1 MGIISDK
8 FILLKVKPSASL
20 ARIKNNLIGINQS
33 LYGPDLEDLANQCLQ
48 EYEINMKGVRQA
60 FGQFIFEHDCV
71 DKAQAD
77 VSNELFRM
85 LKLRF
90 KANAPRR
97 PPRVIIVGPPGSG
110 KDTQATQLAAQFGL
124 VHVSAK
130 ALLLNEVQLD
140 AERGRIISNCFDTG
154 AEIPDEMINSL
165 VSKRLS
171 QSDCKVSGWVL
182 EGFPYT
188 KNQINLLKSLNIKPS
203 IVFLFEG
210 TEDESV
216 RRLGNRRIDPQTGFV
231 YNLEVLPPSDEA
243 TSSRLVE
250 QLKDSEKTVRTR
262 FSAWKKMSPNI
273 EESFRNQIHAIQC
286 ERTIEE
292 MADLLADAI

>member
-1 MGIISDK
+1 MGIIADK
-8 FILLKVKPSASL
+8 FLLLKVKPSASL

-48 EYEINMKGVRQA
+48 EFEINLKGVKEA

-77 VSNELFRM
+77 VSNELHRM

-90 KANAPRR
+90 KANCPRR

-110 KDTQATQLAAQFGL
+110 KDTQAIKLAAQFGL

-130 ALLLNEVQLD
+130 ALLTNEIQKD
-140 AERGRIISNCFDTG
+140 AERGRIISTCFDTG
-154 AEIPDEMINSL
+154 APIPDEMINDL

-171 QSDCKVSGWVL
+171 MSDCKVSGWVL
-182 EGFPYT
+182 EGFPYS

-203 IVFLFEG
+203 TVFLFEG
-210 TEDESV
+210 TEDECV
-216 RRLGNRRIDPQTGFV
+216 RRLSNRRVDPQTGIL
-231 YNLEVLPPSDEA
+231 YNLEISPPGDEA
-243 TSSRLVE
+243 TSIRLVE

-262 FSAWKKMSPNI
+262 FSAWKKMSPII
-273 EESFRNQIHAIQC
+273 EESFRSQIHAIQC
-286 ERTIEE
+286 ERGEEE
-292 MADLLADAI
+292 MEDLLSDAI